1 MVTFVCVVT
10 TKVTDWAG
18 LNRPALFLNF
28 YRTTVICCRKKQAM
42 KNINPLGLFDDH
54 FLLETLSKLG
64 DPLLKLNEYI
74 DWNIFEAPLD
84 QAFINKT
91 KDLLKGGRPPFSKLI
106 LFKALLIQSLYNL
119 SDDQLEFQIVD
130 RASFKRFLG
139 LKKSDKVPDS
149 RTFWL
154 FREQLIEKD
163 VILGLFKRFNET
175 LDAAGVFA
183 NEGKMVDASFVEA
196 PRQRNTREEN
206 KHIKETGTAP
216 QDWRVKP
223 HKLSQKDVDARWTKK
238 NNTVFYG
245 YKNHIKADTKTKL
258 IEEYIVT
265 DASVHDSQAIEQLLT
280 EKDKNQPL
288 YADSAYTGEDQEKI
302 YKKKEVISKV
312 HEKGYRNKPLTETQK
327 ASNKEKSSIRVR
339 VEHVFGF
346 VENSMHGS
354 IVRTIGIARANAKIG
369 MMNLTYNICRCTQ
382 LKIVVA
388 MG

>member
-1 MVTFVCVVT
+1 
-10 TKVTDWAG
+10 
-18 LNRPALFLNF
+18 
-28 YRTTVICCRKKQAM
+28 M